1 MWSPFFVALLG
12 NPGAGAAAGVRP
24 LRWGWGRTRPSA
36 APRPQRALLD
46 PCFENPPRAAFSG
59 KIRPP
64 PPPSPQ
70 GPSPPSPSP
79 PRNRRAFA
87 AFSSLAILP
96 AFLPILIPDRGAG
109 GSPRA
114 GLPCQTPP
122 FPHPVPWKSGLLL
135 PRLGRDPA
143 AGPREIRA
151 GQPRPSRPGPARR
164 PHPEAAFPPILPSAA
179 QPGAPRLIDRP
190 ARWCMDVSH
199 CIVAG
204 LGRSRPT
211 SAVVEPLSLIA
222 VDPHRGDRP
231 NPLWTRVQGCVDMD
245 GCTDSD
251 SSPPLPLFF
260 FNRCGI

>member
-1 MWSPFFVALLG
+1 MLVRRWAEKGALTFCACVKRLGGGEAERGTRSSTRVRVPFFFPPPWPARSRGRAGAAHALGGGSGGGLLWSPFFVALLG

-59 KIRPP
+59 KIRPPARPP

-151 GQPRPSRPGPARR
+151 GQPRPSRPGPARPGDPTLR
-164 PHPEAAFPPILPSAA
+164 PPFPRFCPLQHSL
-179 QPGAPRLIDRP
+179 AP
-190 ARWCMDVSH
+190 
-199 CIVAG
+199 
-204 LGRSRPT
+204 LGS
-211 SAVVEPLSLIA
+211 
-222 VDPHRGDRP
+222 
-231 NPLWTRVQGCVDMD
+231 
-245 GCTDSD
+245 
-251 SSPPLPLFF
+251 
-260 FNRCGI
+260 